1 MASTTT
7 TETNCTVAIALER
20 LDWSR
25 GFTSSLL
32 ESLDDKQLMARAGGK
47 GNHAIWIMG
56 HMAQAED
63 DIVTQITGEAKLLD
77 DKHHELFR
85 GGSQPSEN
93 RDDYPSRTELLSR
106 MEKVRKQTIDWVNSL
121 DKESGSAPTPESL
134 QPFAPNSITTAFT
147 ITMHELIHAGQIAA
161 IRSSLG
167 MEPVHR

>member
-1 MASTTT
+1 MATTT
-7 TETNCTVAIALER
+7 ADATCPVVIALER

-32 ESLDDKQLMARAGGK
+32 ESLDDKHLMARAGGK

-56 HMAQAED
+56 HIAQAED
-63 DIVTQITGEAKLLD
+63 EIRSQITGDPKLLNEE
-77 DKHHELFR
+77 HHELFR

-93 RDDYPSRTELLSR
+93 RDDYPSRAELLSR
-106 MEKVRKQTIDWVNSL
+106 MEKVRKQTIDWVKTLSQ
-121 DKESGSAPTPESL
+121 ESGAVPTPESL
-134 QPFAPNSITTAFT
+134 QPFAPNSMTTAFT
-147 ITMHELIHAGQIAA
+147 ITMHELIHTGQIAA